1 MTAAY
6 YNHIKVCDILLEAG
20 ADFDEV
26 VEVTDKLLKQNEQT
40 SLLIDSIL
48 CVE

>member
-6 YNHIKVCDILLEAG
+6 YNHIKVLDILLEAG

-26 VEVTDKLLKQNEQT
+26 VEVADKLVKQNEQKHR
-40 SLLIDSIL
+40 
-48 CVE
+48 C